1 VDRRRKTALSFLAE
15 KLEIE
20 FKNLELLDESLTH
33 SSYVN
38 ERERDACRDNEA
50 LEFLGDAVLGMVVS
64 HHLYSR
70 FPSQPPGHYS
80 ALKAALVNRSALAQC
95 ARTIS
100 LGKYIRL
107 GHGEELSNGRERE
120 SVLANAL
127 EAVIGAVFLDSG
139 LAVARRFVLR
149 LIAPCLDELAE
160 QEVQRDSKSLL
171 QTVTQERYKTLPT
184 YQVVSETG
192 PDHKR
197 SFEIELKINGKVY
210 GKGTGRSKKAAEQKA
225 AKEAL
230 RKLEQD
236 AGGSNGPTK
245 RGRGKETR

>member
-1 VDRRRKTALSFLAE
+1 MDKKRKTALSSLAE
-15 KLEIE
+15 HLELD
-20 FKNLELLDESLTH
+20 FKNPDLLDESLTH

-38 ERERDACRDNEA
+38 EREKGACHDNEA
-50 LEFLGDAVLGMVVS
+50 LEFLGDAVLGIVVS
-64 HHLYSR
+64 HHLYHQ

-80 ALKAALVNRSALAQC
+80 ALKAALVNKATLAEC

-100 LGKYIRL
+100 LGNYVRL

-127 EAVIGAVFLDSG
+127 EALIGAIFLDGG
-139 LAVARRFVLR
+139 LTAARKFVLR
-149 LIAPCLDELAE
+149 LIAPCLDKLVQE
-160 QEVQRDSKSLL
+160 EVQRDSKSLL
-171 QTVTQERYKTLPT
+171 QSITQDRYKTLPT
-184 YQVVSETG
+184 YRVVSETG

-197 SFEIELKINGKVY
+197 SFEVELSINGKTY

-230 RKLEQD
+230 HKLED
-236 AGGSNGPTK
+236 DSGSNRSAK
-245 RGRGKETR
+245 QGRGEEAQ